1 MMNTHLVYSDDGT
14 QTVRQTPV
22 KTPVNR
28 ALFAA
33 VTHCHSKPLP
43 QKKTQKKTLNED
55 KLDHLSFV
63 QVNDIAGKVAG
74 SYDKICN
81 VMMRKLGVVVAKLA
95 PGPDFVERLE
105 SALGVS
111 MNTIHV
117 PKHLVVSDQL
127 CPRRSQLCPQ
137 PLSRSQLLDSLQR
150 GWAEFAILSYL
161 FEQAAPA
168 CSANE
173 FIELVKQPTALA
185 AVKLLEWQA
194 LNNHLRATWS
204 TRWGEASHQK
214 TRASA
219 RLERCGLLLSKQ
231 KGYNVNWA
239 AHKRFS
245 GMLQHFADFR
255 AGRSFVAGPT

>member
-185 AVKLLEWQA
+185 AVKL
-194 LNNHLRATWS
+194 ATQRS
-204 TRWGEASHQK
+204 TPRSS
-214 TRASA
+214 R
-219 RLERCGLLLSKQ
+219 
-231 KGYNVNWA
+231 
-239 AHKRFS
+239 
-245 GMLQHFADFR
+245 
-255 AGRSFVAGPT
+255 GRSLLPKTSASLAHSTCTRSAQTPSS